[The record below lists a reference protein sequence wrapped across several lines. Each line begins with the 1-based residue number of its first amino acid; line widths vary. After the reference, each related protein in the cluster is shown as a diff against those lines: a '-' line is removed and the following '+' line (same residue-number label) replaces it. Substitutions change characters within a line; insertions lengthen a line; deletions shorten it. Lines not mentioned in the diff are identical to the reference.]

1 VRLKRIVIE
10 FRRSEVAVRVLYSAS
25 LDGPNLATKARS
37 REATQLIRADLQDAL
52 EALES
57 EAHVT
62 LVGTSGFTTR
72 EDVLLATT
80 SPGEAKLVKRG
91 A

>member
-37 REATQLIRADLQDAL
+37 RERLHN
-52 EALES
+52 S
-57 EAHVT
+57 
-62 LVGTSGFTTR
+62 SGPTYRT
-72 EDVLLATT
+72 
-80 SPGEAKLVKRG
+80 P
-91 A
+91 